1 VTPEQLRRTEAIT
14 AALDALAWFK
24 IPRTVDSIIGV
35 YAEALGEQTRHLP
48 YGATPAGS
56 DPDVVL
62 LELTA
67 NTDPAPPT
75 SSENT

>member
-1 VTPEQLRRTEAIT
+1 MGDRWWAIHEDELLRSLREA
-14 AALDALAWFK
+14 AA
-24 IPRTVDSIIGV
+24 
-35 YAEALGEQTRHLP
+35 
-48 YGATPAGS
+48 GA

-67 NTDPAPPT
+67 NTEPPPSPT

>member
-1 VTPEQLRRTEAIT
+1 MGDRWWVIHEDELLRSLREA
-14 AALDALAWFK
+14 A
-24 IPRTVDSIIGV
+24 
-35 YAEALGEQTRHLP
+35 
-48 YGATPAGS
+48 AGS

-67 NTDPAPPT
+67 NTDPAPPS